1 MTNLQAQEP
10 KSGLEGVL
18 TREVVL
24 LGVPVLVGGLAA
36 LATVI
41 GLALPSWQRLQNDQ
55 ALLVSLQDLS
65 RSVPQLRRKIDRAE
79 KRHRDALVLQ
89 SRLMSMIAGSG
100 DISTFMTQIGAEASR
115 SGVELDSY
123 DEPSE
128 SSATGQPEASP
139 APPGAPPKASKAQA
153 QPDPLQAAGL
163 TKTSLLITA
172 HGPAPNLLTFLRRLE
187 TLSLLVVQSDLSL
200 KQEAGVAPAGA
211 KVEGTLS
218 TTTLKLRLT
227 LYSKQISASPATA
240 SPGTT
245 SPGTASSPPPP
256 TPARS

>member
-10 KSGLEGVL
+10 KTGLETVL

-24 LGVPVLVGGLAA
+24 LGVPALVGTLAA

-41 GLALPSWQRLQNDQ
+41 VLALPTWQKLQNDQ
-55 ALLVSLQDLS
+55 AQLVRLQDLS
-65 RSVPQLRRKIDRAE
+65 RSIPQLRRKINRAE
-79 KRHRDALVLQ
+79 KRHRDAVLLQ
-89 SRLMSMIAGSG
+89 SRLMSTIAGSG

-115 SGVELDSY
+115 SGVQLDSY
-123 DEPSE
+123 EEPIE
-128 SSATGQPEASP
+128 SSAAAKAK
-139 APPGAPPKASKAQA
+139 AP
-153 QPDPLQAAGL
+153 PDPLQAPGL

-187 TLSLLVVQSDLSL
+187 GLSLLVVQSDLSL
-200 KQEAGVAPAGA
+200 KQDEGLWPAGSKA
-211 KVEGTLS
+211 AETLS

-227 LYSKQISASPATA
+227 LYSKQSAALPATA
-240 SPGTT
+240 SRPT
-245 SPGTASSPPPP
+245 PP

>member
-10 KSGLEGVL
+10 KTGLETVL

-24 LGVPVLVGGLAA
+24 VAVPALVGGLAA

-41 GLALPSWQRLQNDQ
+41 GLALPSWQKLQNDQ
-55 ALLVSLQDLS
+55 AQLASLQDLS

-79 KRHRDALVLQ
+79 KRHRDALELQ
-89 SRLMSMIAGSG
+89 SRLMSTIAGSG

-115 SGVELDSY
+115 SGVQLDSY

-128 SSATGQPEASP
+128 SSAAGQPGASAAPP
-139 APPGAPPKASKAQA
+139 APPAAGKPQAP
-153 QPDPLQAAGL
+153 PDPLQAPGL

-187 TLSLLVVQSDLSL
+187 ALSLLVVQSDLSL

-227 LYSKQISASPATA
+227 LYSKQTTAFPATA
-240 SPGTT
+240 S
-245 SPGTASSPPPP
+245 SPTPP
-256 TPARS
+256 TPAR